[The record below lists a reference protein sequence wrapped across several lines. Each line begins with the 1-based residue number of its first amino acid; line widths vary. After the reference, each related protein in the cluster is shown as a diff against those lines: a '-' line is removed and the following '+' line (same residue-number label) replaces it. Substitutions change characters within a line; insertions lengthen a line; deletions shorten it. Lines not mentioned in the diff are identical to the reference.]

1 MSLINISHLTFGYEG
16 SFDLVFEDVSFQIDT
31 DWKLGMTGRNG
42 KGKTTLMQLLMGKY
56 PHQGTISA
64 SVEFAYF
71 PCLRPD
77 PMALA
82 YQVAEEITP
91 DYEWW
96 RLIRELNLLEVEEER
111 LYQPFDTLSGGEQTK
126 IMLASLFLR
135 EGRFLLI
142 DEPTNHLDQHG
153 RKMVARYLNRK
164 RGFLLVSHD
173 QWLLDECTD
182 HTVALTRT
190 SIQIQKGNFSSWW
203 ENKQRQDQFEQAEN
217 AKLHREI
224 RHMDE
229 AAKKTADWSTQVEA
243 TKNNS
248 QRVGGLKPDKGH
260 VGHMA
265 AKMMK
270 RSKSAQQ
277 RRQRALDE
285 KKELLKDLEVNR
297 DLKLTPLVY
306 RRQRLIWAENLCMF
320 YGSRQ
325 ICQPIR
331 FSLEPG
337 ECMAIQG
344 VNGSGKSSLLSL
356 LWGEPTEGLH
366 FTGTLQTGSQMKISR
381 VMQDTSW
388 LAGNLS
394 DFARNQG
401 IDESR
406 FKTILRYL
414 DVSRSQFEKPME
426 EFSQGQK
433 KKVLL
438 ASSLCQEA
446 HLYIWDEPLNF
457 VDIFSRMQLAQLLR
471 TADVTMILV
480 EHDQAFLESLNTRT
494 LEIRKPCEGA

>member
-1 MSLINISHLTFGYEG
+1 
-16 SFDLVFEDVSFQIDT
+16 
-31 DWKLGMTGRNG
+31 
-42 KGKTTLMQLLMGKY
+42 
-56 PHQGTISA
+56 
-64 SVEFAYF
+64 
-71 PCLRPD
+71 
-77 PMALA
+77 
-82 YQVAEEITP
+82 
-91 DYEWW
+91 
-96 RLIRELNLLEVEEER
+96 
-111 LYQPFDTLSGGEQTK
+111 
-126 IMLASLFLR
+126 
-135 EGRFLLI
+135 
-142 DEPTNHLDQHG
+142 
-153 RKMVARYLNRK
+153 
-164 RGFLLVSHD
+164 
-173 QWLLDECTD
+173 
-182 HTVALTRT
+182 
-190 SIQIQKGNFSSWW
+190 
-203 ENKQRQDQFEQAEN
+203 
-217 AKLHREI
+217 
-224 RHMDE
+224 MDE